1 MYICIHKVS
10 KQRKILINICEDF
23 QDKLELQIF
32 FSTGRDKGVISLK
45 CKKAAVVI
53 LCVKI
58 SLYQF

>member
-32 FSTGRDKGVISLK
+32 FSTGRDKGVLSRWNA
-45 CKKAAVVI
+45 KK
-53 LCVKI
+53 L
-58 SLYQF
+58 L